1 MKHTLKINQ
10 LKAGVLLS
18 YISMGASTII
28 SIIYTPIMLR
38 LLGQS
43 EYGLYQ
49 LVFSVV
55 SYLGLLSFGFGSAY
69 MRFYARYKA
78 QNDQEGI
85 ARLNGMFMIVF
96 IGIALLA
103 LLAGGLL
110 VINVQLIFE
119 KSLTIEEIQTAKL
132 LMALMVFNVAV
143 TFPASVFDS
152 IVTSQE
158 QYFFQ
163 RLVNLLRSVLN
174 PFLCLPLLI
183 MGYGSISLVL
193 VTTFLTL
200 ASFSINI
207 WFCFKKLHTRFV
219 FGHFYGSLFKEIG
232 VFSFYIFLNQI
243 IDQVN
248 WSVDK
253 FILGMVTGTVGVAIY
268 SLAAQLNTYYLNFST
283 SISSVF
289 IPRVNRIVAESN
301 DNRVL
306 SEIFTKVGQVQF
318 ILLALIIDEYVFL
331 GRPFITIW
339 GGSGYE
345 TSYYVGLWLMIP
357 VTIPLIQNLGVE
369 IQRAKNMHKF
379 RSIVYILIAAANV
392 CISIP
397 LCKIYGPVGC
407 AIGTAMSLLIG
418 NGLIMNWYYQVK
430 VGLDIR
436 HFWWEIFKF
445 IPALI
450 MPGIAG
456 YFIMRYAMIHSYA
469 TLALWGIIFVII
481 YAISM
486 WFVGLNAYEKALFS
500 GPVKKILGRIKK

>member
-1 MKHTLKINQ
+1 MKTNQ
-10 LKAGVLLS
+10 LKAGVILS
-18 YISMGASTII
+18 YISMGVSTIT

-49 LVFSVV
+49 LVFSIV

-69 MRFYARYKA
+69 MRFYARYKV

-85 ARLNGMFMIVF
+85 ARLNGMFMTVF
-96 IGIALLA
+96 IGIAIIA
-103 LLAGGLL
+103 LLAGSVL
-110 VINVQLIFE
+110 VKNVHLIFE
-119 KSLTIEEIQTAKL
+119 KSLTLEEMQTAKI
-132 LMALMVFNVAV
+132 LMSLMVFNVAV

-183 MGYGSISLVL
+183 MGFGSISLVL

-200 ASFSINI
+200 ASFSINM
-207 WFCFKKLHTRFV
+207 WFCFKKLHTRFA
-219 FGHFYGSLFKEIG
+219 FGHFDRVLFKEIG

-243 IDQVN
+243 IDQIN
-248 WSVDK
+248 WSLDK
-253 FILGMVTGTVGVAIY
+253 FILGMITGTIGVAIY
-268 SLAAQLNTYYLNFST
+268 SLAAQLNSYYINLSA
-283 SISSVF
+283 SICSVF
-289 IPRVNRIVAESN
+289 IPRINRIVAENN

-306 SEIFTKVGQVQF
+306 TQMFTKVGRIQF
-318 ILLALIIDEYVFL
+318 ILLALIIEGYVFL
-331 GRPFITIW
+331 GKPFIKLW
-339 GGSGYE
+339 GGVGYE
-345 TSYYVGLWLMIP
+345 TSYYVGLWLMLP
-357 VTIPLIQNLGVE
+357 VTIPLIQNLGLE

-379 RSIVYILIAAANV
+379 RSIVFILIAVGNV
-392 CISIP
+392 CLSIP
-397 LCKIYGPVGC
+397 LCRIYGPIGC

-418 NGLIMNWYYQVK
+418 NGLIMNWYYQAK

-436 HFWWEIFKF
+436 HFWGEIIKF

-450 MPGIAG
+450 MPAIAG
-456 YFIMRYAMIHSYA
+456 YFMMRYAMIHSYA
-469 TLALWGIIFVII
+469 TFALLGIVFVVI

-486 WFVGLNAYEKALFS
+486 WFAGLNAYEKALFS
-500 GPVKKILGRIKK
+500 GPVKKILRRIKK

>member
-1 MKHTLKINQ
+1 MKINQ
-10 LKAGVLLS
+10 LKAGVMLS

-69 MRFYARYKA
+69 MRFYARYKV
-78 QNDQEGI
+78 QNDQDGI
-85 ARLNGMFMIVF
+85 ARLNGMFMTVF
-96 IGIALLA
+96 ISIAILA
-103 LLAGGLL
+103 ILAGSIL
-110 VINVQLIFE
+110 VNNVQLIFE
-119 KSLTIEEIQTAKL
+119 QSLTTGEIQTAKV

-163 RLVNLLRSVLN
+163 RFVNLLRSVLN
-174 PFLCLPLLI
+174 PFFCLPLLI
-183 MGYGSISLVL
+183 IGFGSISLVL

-200 ASFSINI
+200 ASFGINM

-219 FGHFYGSLFKEIG
+219 FGYVDVSLFKEIG

-253 FILGMVTGTVGVAIY
+253 FILGMITGTVGVAVY

-289 IPRVNRIVAESN
+289 IPRVNKIVAESN
-301 DNRVL
+301 DNKML
-306 SEIFTKVGQVQF
+306 TEIFTKVGRVQF
-318 ILLALIIDEYVFL
+318 ILLALIIEGYVFL
-331 GRPFITIW
+331 GQPFIALW
-339 GGSGYE
+339 GGEGYE
-345 TSYYVGLWLMIP
+345 TTYYVGLWLMLP
-357 VTIPLIQNLGVE
+357 VTIPLIQNLGIE

-379 RSIVYILIAAANV
+379 RSIVYILIAVVNI

-397 LCKIYGPVGC
+397 LCKIYGPMGC
-407 AIGTAMSLLIG
+407 AVGTAASLLLG
-418 NGLIMNWYYQVK
+418 NGLVMNWYYHAK
-430 VGLDIR
+430 IGLNIR
-436 HFWWEIFKF
+436 HFWWEIIKF

-450 MPGIAG
+450 IPGIIG
-456 YFIMRYAMIHSYA
+456 YFIMCYAKIHSYW
-469 TLALWGIIFVII
+469 TLGLWGIIFMLI

-486 WFVGLNAYEKALFS
+486 WFLGLNDYEKNLFA
-500 GPVKKILGRIKK
+500 GPFKKLMRKVRG

>member
-1 MKHTLKINQ
+1 MKVNQ
-10 LKAGVLLS
+10 LKAGVILS
-18 YISMGASTII
+18 YISMGVSTII

-69 MRFYARYKA
+69 MRFYARYKV
-78 QNDQEGI
+78 QKDTENI
-85 ARLNGMFMIVF
+85 ARLNGMFMTVF
-96 IGIALLA
+96 IGIAILA
-103 LLAGGLL
+103 VLAGSIL
-110 VINVQLIFE
+110 VANIQLIFGQ
-119 KSLTIEEIQTAKL
+119 SLTTAEIQTAKI

-183 MGYGSISLVL
+183 MGFGSISLVL

-200 ASFSINI
+200 ASFGINI

-219 FGHFYGSLFKEIG
+219 FGHFDRVLFKEIG
-232 VFSFYIFLNQI
+232 IFSFYIFLNQI

-253 FILGMVTGTVGVAIY
+253 FILGMITGTVGVAVY
-268 SLAAQLNTYYLNFST
+268 SLAAQLNGYYLNFST
-283 SISSVF
+283 SISTVF
-289 IPRVNRIVAESN
+289 IPRVNHIVADSN
-301 DNRVL
+301 DNKL
-306 SEIFTKVGQVQF
+306 LTEIFTRVGRVQF
-318 ILLALIIDEYVFL
+318 ILLASIIEGYVFL
-331 GRPFITIW
+331 GKPFIALW
-339 GGSGYE
+339 GGEGYE
-345 TSYYVGLWLMIP
+345 TSYYVGLWLMLP
-357 VTIPLIQNLGVE
+357 VTIPLIQNLGIE

-379 RSIVYILIAAANV
+379 RSIIFMLIAVANV

-397 LCKIYGPVGC
+397 LCKIYGPIGC
-407 AIGTAMSLLIG
+407 AIGTAASLLLG
-418 NGLIMNWYYQVK
+418 NGLVMNWYYQAK

-436 HFWWEIFKF
+436 HFWWEIIKF
-445 IPALI
+445 VPALI
-450 MPGIAG
+450 IPGIAG
-456 YFIMRYAMIHSYA
+456 YFIMRYAMIHSYG
-469 TLALWGIIFVII
+469 TLVLWGMIFVGI
-481 YAISM
+481 YGLSM
-486 WFVGLNAYEKALFS
+486 WFLGLTPYEKALFS
-500 GPVKKILGRIKK
+500 GPVKKILRRIKK

>member
-1 MKHTLKINQ
+1 MKINQ

-18 YISMGASTII
+18 YISMGVSTII

-69 MRFYARYKA
+69 MRFYARYKV

-85 ARLNGMFMIVF
+85 ARLNGMFMTVF
-96 IGIALLA
+96 IGIAILA
-103 LLAGGLL
+103 ILAGSIL
-110 VINVQLIFE
+110 INNVQLIFE
-119 KSLTIEEIQTAKL
+119 QSLTLGEIQTAKV

-163 RLVNLLRSVLN
+163 RLINMLRTVLN

-183 MGYGSISLVL
+183 MGFGSISLVL
-193 VTTFLTL
+193 VTTVLTL
-200 ASFSINI
+200 ASFGINM
-207 WFCFKKLHTRFV
+207 WFCFKKLHTRFA
-219 FGHFYGSLFKEIG
+219 FGHFDKALFKEIG

-253 FILGMVTGTVGVAIY
+253 FILGMITGTVGVAVY
-268 SLAAQLNTYYLNFST
+268 SLGAQLNGYYLSLST

-289 IPRVNRIVAESN
+289 IPRVNKIVAQSN
-301 DNRVL
+301 DNKIL
-306 SEIFTKVGQVQF
+306 TEIFTKVGRVQF
-318 ILLALIIDEYVFL
+318 ILLALIIGGFVFL
-331 GRPFITIW
+331 GKPFIALW
-339 GGSGYE
+339 GGEGYG

-357 VTIPLIQNLGVE
+357 VTIPLIQNLGIE
-369 IQRAKNMHKF
+369 IQRAKNMHQF
-379 RSIVYILIAAANV
+379 RSIVYILIAIGNV
-392 CISIP
+392 CLSIP

-407 AIGTAMSLLIG
+407 AIGTASSLLLG
-418 NGLIMNWYYQVK
+418 NGLIMNWYYHAK
-430 VGLDIR
+430 VGLNIR
-436 HFWWEIFKF
+436 YFWWEIVKF
-445 IPALI
+445 LPALI
-450 MPGIAG
+450 VPGIAG
-456 YFIMRYAMIHSYA
+456 YFIMHFATIHSYV
-469 TLALWGIIFVII
+469 TLAIWGIVFVTI
-481 YAISM
+481 YAVSM

-500 GPVKKILGRIKK
+500 GPVKKLAGRIKR

>member
-1 MKHTLKINQ
+1 MKINQ
-10 LKAGVLLS
+10 LKAGVVLS
-18 YISMGASTII
+18 YMSMGVSTVI
-28 SIIYTPIMLR
+28 SIVYTPIMLR

-69 MRFYARYKA
+69 MRFYSRYKV
-78 QNDQEGI
+78 QKDTEGI
-85 ARLNGMFMIVF
+85 ARLNGMFMTVF

-103 LLAGGLL
+103 VLAGSVL
-110 VINVQLIFE
+110 VMNVQLIF
-119 KSLTIEEIQTAKL
+119 KQSLTAGEIQTAKV

-183 MGYGSISLVL
+183 MGFGSISLVL
-193 VTTFLTL
+193 VTTFFTL
-200 ASFSINI
+200 ASFGINM
-207 WFCFKKLHTRFV
+207 WFCLKKLYTRFV
-219 FGHFYGSLFKEIG
+219 YGHFDKALFKEIG
-232 VFSFYIFLNQI
+232 VFSFYVFLNQI

-253 FILGMVTGTVGVAIY
+253 FILGMITGTVGVAVY

-289 IPRVNRIVAESN
+289 IPRVNKIVAESN
-301 DNRVL
+301 DNKVL
-306 SEIFTKVGQVQF
+306 TAIFTKVGRVQF
-318 ILLALIIDEYVFL
+318 ILLALIIEGYVFL
-331 GRPFITIW
+331 GKFFIALW
-339 GGSGYE
+339 GGEDYG

-357 VTIPLIQNLGVE
+357 VTIPLIQNLGIE

-379 RSIVYILIAAANV
+379 RSIVFILIAVGNLCV
-392 CISIP
+392 SIP

-407 AIGTAMSLLIG
+407 AVGTASSLLLG
-418 NGLIMNWYYQVK
+418 NGLLMNWYYQAK
-430 VGLDIR
+430 VGLNIR
-436 HFWWEIFKF
+436 HFWWEIIKF

-456 YFIMRYAMIHSYA
+456 YFIMRYATIHSYV
-469 TLALWGIIFVII
+469 TLGLWGIIFVFI

-486 WFVGLNAYEKALFS
+486 WFLGLNNYEKNLFT
-500 GPVKKILGRIKK
+500 GPLKKLRRKVQ

>member
-1 MKHTLKINQ
+1 
-10 LKAGVLLS
+10 
-18 YISMGASTII
+18 MGASTVI

-69 MRFYARYKA
+69 MRFYSRYKV
-78 QNDQEGI
+78 QNDREGI
-85 ARLNGMFMIVF
+85 ARLNGMFMTVF
-96 IGIALLA
+96 IGIAILA
-103 LLAGGLL
+103 VLAGSAL
-110 VINVQLIFE
+110 VLNVQLIFE
-119 KSLTIEEIQTAKL
+119 QSLTPGEIQTAKV

-183 MGYGSISLVL
+183 MGFGSISLVL

-200 ASFSINI
+200 ASFGINM
-207 WFCFKKLHTRFV
+207 WFCFKRLHTRFT
-219 FGHFYGSLFKEIG
+219 FGHFDKSLFKEIG
-232 VFSFYIFLNQI
+232 IFSFYIFLNQI
-243 IDQVN
+243 IDQIN

-253 FILGMVTGTVGVAIY
+253 FILGVITGTVGVAIY
-268 SLAAQLNTYYLNFST
+268 SLAAQLNSYYLNFST
-283 SISSVF
+283 SISTVF
-289 IPRVNRIVAESN
+289 IPRVNKIVAESN
-301 DNRVL
+301 DNKVL
-306 SEIFTKVGQVQF
+306 TEIFTKVGRVQF
-318 ILLALIIDEYVFL
+318 TLLALIIEVYVFL
-331 GRPFITIW
+331 GKPFIVLW
-339 GGSGYE
+339 GGEDYGI
-345 TSYYVGLWLMIP
+345 SYYVGLWLMIP
-357 VTIPLIQNLGVE
+357 VTVPLIQNLGVE

-379 RSIVYILIAAANV
+379 RSIVFILIAVGNV
-392 CISIP
+392 CLSIP
-397 LCKIYGPVGC
+397 LCKVYGPVGC

-418 NGLIMNWYYQVK
+418 NGLIMNWYYQEK

-436 HFWWEIFKF
+436 HFWWEIIKF

-456 YFIMRYAMIHSYA
+456 YFIMRFATIHSYV
-469 TLALWGIIFVII
+469 TLGLWGIIFVFI

-486 WFVGLNAYEKALFS
+486 WFLGLNNYEKNLFT
-500 GPVKKILGRIKK
+500 GPLKKLMRKVR